1 MRFLSSVSVFTNR
14 WCQLLTAC
22 TFAPVCLSVCASV
35 RSRPGQTNMLQHDAT
50 LAIFRRYASTLLLG
64 WLHVLWPKTGLTTV
78 AEGWISWKNNYR
90 KSIELA
96 RQLSCSS
103 NLESNQSNEV
113 LQPLQLNQRNEAI
126 SKLWQSDLDFVSTT
140 NMQLYTLW
148 LCFPSV
154 PHDDD
159 DWLHLRTQSTLNA
172 FPIY

>member
-1 MRFLSSVSVFTNR
+1 MSAADSLHI
-14 WCQLLTAC
+14 C
-22 TFAPVCLSVCASV
+22 PCLSVRPSD
-35 RSRPGQTNMLQHDAT
+35 PGQARLICSNMMQRLLFLDGT
-50 LAIFRRYASTLLLG
+50 RVRCLLG

-78 AEGWISWKNNYR
+78 VEGWISWKNNYR

-126 SKLWQSDLDFVSTT
+126 SQLRQSDLDFVSTT